1 MAVFQNKAMGQR
13 RWFLR
18 LTILTVALAL
28 TIGVILMY
36 TLQSSTVVA
45 LQSAIESYSSILTGL
60 RLTVIGLIAFCW
72 PRLIQYA
79 RHSGRISKDRGTEL
93 NSHRWRT
100 IGWLLVIEL
109 VLGQNVVGHFLSA
122 LDWTAT

>member
-1 MAVFQNKAMGQR
+1 MAVLQNKGMGQR

-28 TIGVILMY
+28 TIGAMLMY
-36 TLQSSTVVA
+36 TLQSSTVVS
-45 LQSAIESYSSILTGL
+45 LKSGIESYSSILTGL
-60 RLTVIGLIAFCW
+60 RLTVIGLVAFCW

-79 RHSGRISKDRGTEL
+79 QHAGRISDDRIAEL
-93 NSHRWRT
+93 NLLRWRT

-122 LDWTAT
+122 LDLTAT